1 MRKSYETPEL
11 EVVTL
16 KLGDV
21 LSPSQPLPP
30 TEGSGGGGN
39 LDNDDDWDLP

>member
-1 MRKSYETPEL
+1 MRKLYETPEL

-21 LSPSQPLPP
+21 LTPSQPIS
-30 TEGSGGGGN
+30 TEGAGGGGN